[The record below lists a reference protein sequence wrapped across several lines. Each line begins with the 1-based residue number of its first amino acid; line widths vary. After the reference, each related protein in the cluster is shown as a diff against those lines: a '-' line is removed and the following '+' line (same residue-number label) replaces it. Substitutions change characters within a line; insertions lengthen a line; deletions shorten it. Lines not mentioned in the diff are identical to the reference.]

1 MGIRL
6 SSIEGKVALF
16 DSVSGFAFGPIFDK
30 EGEASD
36 FLDFAEARLNKDLRM
51 ATDQELEE
59 VYASFLKEY
68 PSWV

>member
-1 MGIRL
+1 MGVRFTTQ
-6 SSIEGKVALF
+6 EGKVALF
-16 DSVSGFAFGPIFDK
+16 DSVSGFAFGPVFDRVAD
-30 EGEASD
+30 ASD

>member
-6 SSIEGKVALF
+6 TTQEDKVALF
-16 DSVSGFAFGPIFDK
+16 CSTSGFAFGPVFDRV
-30 EGEASD
+30 GEAED
-36 FLDFAEARLNKDLRM
+36 FLAFAEARLNKDLRI